1 MYNNY
6 IEPRGL
12 IHDAD
17 FLTHDFMPTMLDA
30 LGLQDT
36 SGVIFEVVEHD
47 YFNITDLGMWDQMMP
62 GMINVSSFR
71 HLEAKPAAFASRI
84 LGRLHLP
91 SVPLT
96 EFRSEKLEITKD
108 RADSVFFC
116 YESTSP
122 IGM

>member
-71 HLEAKPAAFASRI
+71 HLEAKTAAFASRTLGSSEGIKYSNQEYTRVGYPI
-84 LGRLHLP
+84 LGYFRVQ
-91 SVPLT
+91 VPENL
-96 EFRSEKLEITKD
+96 
-108 RADSVFFC
+108 
-116 YESTSP
+116 
-122 IGM
+122 

>member
-71 HLEAKPAAFASRI
+71 HLLRQSW
-84 LGRLHLP
+84 LLL
-91 SVPLT
+91 
-96 EFRSEKLEITKD
+96 
-108 RADSVFFC
+108 
-116 YESTSP
+116 
-122 IGM
+122 

>member
-71 HLEAKPAAFASRI
+71 RGICGFFFLSFI
-84 LGRLHLP
+84 
-91 SVPLT
+91 
-96 EFRSEKLEITKD
+96 RSQVVIKKSSYDNL
-108 RADSVFFC
+108 FC
-116 YESTSP
+116 SKK
-122 IGM
+122 

>member
-71 HLEAKPAAFASRI
+71 YLLKHSR
-84 LGRLHLP
+84 LFLRAEFSEGFLCRLFHWQN
-91 SVPLT
+91 S
-96 EFRSEKLEITKD
+96 D
-108 RADSVFFC
+108 RKS
-116 YESTSP
+116 
-122 IGM
+122 

>member
-47 YFNITDLGMWDQMMP
+47 YFNITDLGVWDQMMP

-71 HLEAKPAAFASRI
+71 HLLRQSRLLLRAEFLEGFLCRTDYGGPMKPFFIEIQNFWAWADK
-84 LGRLHLP
+84 LGR
-91 SVPLT
+91 
-96 EFRSEKLEITKD
+96 
-108 RADSVFFC
+108 
-116 YESTSP
+116 
-122 IGM
+122 

>member
-36 SGVIFEVVEHD
+36 SGVIFEIVEHD
-47 YFNITDLGMWDQMMP
+47 YFNITDLGNWDQMMP
-62 GMINVSSFR
+62 GMINVT
-71 HLEAKPAAFASRI
+71 LLTQCPKRI
-84 LGRLHLP
+84 LKKIANP
-91 SVPLT
+91 FNKT
-96 EFRSEKLEITKD
+96 FAE
-108 RADSVFFC
+108 
-116 YESTSP
+116 
-122 IGM
+122 